1 MFSLT
6 NGGGELFLKQ
16 AEPKEFLMTKFKF
29 ALASIF
35 AVVLVLGV
43 SACSPGKLDVSDVTG
58 IIDTRT
64 KESFE
69 ISHIVGA
76 VNVEYSTG
84 NFIVAATAISRSGK
98 YLVYGTTETEAG
110 EALQDMLD
118 LGFRNVI
125 NLGSFEDAQRVLPLG
140 VTP

>member
-16 AEPKEFLMTKFKF
+16 AERKEFLMTKFKF

-43 SACSPGKLDVSDVTG
+43 SACSPGKLDVTNVKA

-64 KESFE
+64 PEEFTT
-69 ISHIVGA
+69 SHIVGSI
-76 VNVEYSTG
+76 NFDYS
-84 NFIVAATAISRSGK
+84 SGSYLADVSSFDRRAK
-98 YLVYGTTETEAG
+98 YYIYGPSETKTG
-110 EALQDMLD
+110 EAITEMFS
-118 LGFRNVI
+118 LGFTDLV
-125 NLGSFEDAQRVLPLG
+125 NLGSFEDAQRILPLG

>member
-16 AEPKEFLMTKFKF
+16 AERKEFLMTKFKF

-58 IIDTRT
+58 IVDTRSAD
-64 KESFE
+64 SFAT
-69 ISHIVGA
+69 SHIVGS
-76 VNVEYSTG
+76 VNVAYQG
-84 NFIVAATAISRSGK
+84 GDFIVNVRELGKSGK
-98 YLVYGTTETEAG
+98 YYVYGVDETEAG
-110 EALQDMLD
+110 NAVGEMLNF
-118 LGFRNVI
+118 GFKNVI